1 VLTAAAVVAAL
12 ALAWTAGLEHQAN
25 CVHAGKTG
33 CSVLPWKDGHAKSPE
48 TVVGPG
54 GLTQRDVDQ
63 LTDGFGP

>member
-33 CSVLPWKDGHAKSPE
+33 CSVLPWKDGHAPKTPDD
-48 TVVGPG
+48 GW
-54 GLTQRDVDQ
+54 GLTQRDVDA
-63 LTDGFGP
+63 LLGRP